1 MANRLANAI
10 ARLFGVAMV
19 GLAILVT
26 VETLARKF
34 IGLSLQGV
42 DELGGYA
49 LAVTSS
55 LAFTLAL
62 IDRAHIR
69 IDLLHNMLPGFA
81 QRLLNWLSIVVLA
94 ALALLLAWTGW
105 LALDETIEFRSTAPT
120 PWATPLVWPQLAWFA
135 GCCCSRSRALRH
147 SSTHRVSSSSV
158 AAASWRAATA
168 PRRSRKRWTRSWL
181 TCANDRV
188 TKCRYSVWP
197 VRSSSASLSC

>member
-69 IDLLHNMLPGFA
+69 IDLLHNMLPGFV
-81 QRLLNWLSIVVLA
+81 QRLLNWLSIVLLA
-94 ALALLLAWTGW
+94 ACALLLAWTGW

-120 PWATPLVWPQLAWFA
+120 PWATPLVWPQSAWFFGLLLFA
-135 GCCCSRSRALRH
+135 VACLAALLDASRLFFFGRSRELARRYGPKAVEEEMDEELADLRQ
-147 SSTHRVSSSSV
+147 R
-158 AAASWRAATA
+158 
-168 PRRSRKRWTRSWL
+168 
-181 TCANDRV
+181 
-188 TKCRYSVWP
+188 
-197 VRSSSASLSC
+197 